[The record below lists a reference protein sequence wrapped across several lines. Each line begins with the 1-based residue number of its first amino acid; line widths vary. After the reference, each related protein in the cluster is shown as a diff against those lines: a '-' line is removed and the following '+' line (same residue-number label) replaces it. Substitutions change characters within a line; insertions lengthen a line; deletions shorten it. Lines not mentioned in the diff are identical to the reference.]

1 MILGLIEMPTL
12 NEILAKV
19 KHLTLS
25 KKHREDREEVPRPSP
40 LPPMSPFSNIRDIVR
55 ERDNF
60 KSKDMPLT
68 EDIFKRIQETRGP
81 Y

>member
-1 MILGLIEMPTL
+1 MTLGLTEMPTIKEIKL
-12 NEILAKV
+12 ILANV
-19 KHLTLS
+19 RGFTL
-25 KKHREDREEVPRPSP
+25 KKEKREEVPRPSP